1 MSRWDVGG
9 EKNGRFSD
17 EGLFKLTLR
26 SYVCGRG
33 HVFFFGWPWKSF
45 EIVIG
50 ACFLIDTLKVAKFQW
65 EVFSRFCFFDGN
77 EREVF
82 LKIQVT
88 RVEGFLHSR
97 CVCYARWGAYLGFWY
112 CWWVHKIREKPPRI
126 IRFSQLFM
134 RFLTIPGGW
143 EWDFFHQQYHW

>member
-1 MSRWDVGG
+1 M
-9 EKNGRFSD
+9 
-17 EGLFKLTLR
+17 
-26 SYVCGRG
+26 
-33 HVFFFGWPWKSF
+33 

-50 ACFLIDTLKVAKFQW
+50 ACFLIDILKVAKFQW

-97 CVCYARWGAYLGFWY
+97 CVCYAGG
-112 CWWVHKIREKPPRI
+112 V
-126 IRFSQLFM
+126 
-134 RFLTIPGGW
+134 LT
-143 EWDFFHQQYHW
+143 WDFGTVDGSTKSGKNHQGLSDFPNYL